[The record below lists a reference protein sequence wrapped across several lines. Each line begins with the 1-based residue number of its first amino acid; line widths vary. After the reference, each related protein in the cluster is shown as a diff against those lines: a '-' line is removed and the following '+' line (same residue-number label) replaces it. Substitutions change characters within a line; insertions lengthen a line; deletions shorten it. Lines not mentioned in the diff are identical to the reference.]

1 MVYQR
6 RESRPVPN
14 QPGPSDE
21 RRLGDEQGADGD
33 GQTPLDAPG
42 PPLDPASV
50 PQWPVSDDDAEGTDA
65 AAIATMPPER
75 GGRGG
80 RGDGRGTRAARP
92 DLTTGSV
99 PKKLANLAWPQ
110 VAESILNIADQAVDL
125 VWAGRLPGGFRS
137 IAALGVAQSF
147 IQFSRTTRQGLD
159 MSMQAMISRAVGSG
173 NIRLASHVALQAFSL
188 NAVYS
193 VLMII
198 IGIFLTDVLLRVI
211 GTSEA
216 VRSETAMYM
225 RIQFVGMATMSFRM
239 MSGSALQASGDVM
252 TPLRATTVARVVH
265 ITLTPFL
272 MFGWLWFPSWGLAG
286 AAVANVLAHSLG
298 FGLNLHALF
307 RGNSVL
313 HLSLRDYR
321 LDYRLYGRMIRI
333 GIPASIT
340 ATERSASQMVLLALV
355 MPFGDV
361 AVAAYALTRRVEMFT
376 NFGSMGLGR
385 ATGIMVGQNL
395 GADRVDRAKQSIGWG
410 LLFSTTMKVAIVVPL
425 VLFPAGFVSFFTTE
439 PAVVELTSTWLRIMA
454 IGLALMG
461 AQNVF
466 QQSFNIAG
474 DTLAPM
480 VVSLIALW
488 GMEVPLAWLFAHGLG
503 IGPLGIAYAQVVG
516 FAGRVVFF
524 VPYFFWGRWTRIK
537 VI

>member
-1 MVYQR
+1 M
-6 RESRPVPN
+6 SN
-14 QPGPSDE
+14 QPGPSDGQ
-21 RRLGDEQGADGD
+21 RTGDVRGADGD
-33 GQTPLDAPG
+33 ARMRLDAPE
-42 PPLDPASV
+42 PQLDPSSV
-50 PQWPVSDDDAEGTDA
+50 PQWPVAEDEDPADT
-65 AAIATMPPER
+65 AAIATMPPGRGGWGGRR
-75 GGRGG
+75 GGRGTR
-80 RGDGRGTRAARP
+80 RGYP

-99 PKKLANLAWPQ
+99 PKKLAKLAWPQ
-110 VAESILNIADQAVDL
+110 IAESVLNIADQAVDL
-125 VWAGRLPGGFRS
+125 VWAGRLPGGFRA
-137 IAALGVAQSF
+137 IAGLGVAQTF

-159 MSMQAMISRAVGSG
+159 MSMQAMISRAVGAR
-173 NIRLASHVALQAFSL
+173 NISLASHVALQALTL

-198 IGIFLTDVLLRVI
+198 VGVFLTDVLLRAI

-239 MSGSALQASGDVM
+239 MSGAALQASGDVM
-252 TPLRATTVARVVH
+252 TPLRATTVARIVH

-272 MFGWLWFPSWGLAG
+272 MFGWWWFPSWGLAG

-298 FGLNLHALF
+298 VGLNLHALF
-307 RGNSVL
+307 RGSSVL

-321 LDYRLYGRMIRI
+321 LDYRLYGRMLRI

-361 AVAAYALTRRVEMFT
+361 ALAAYALTRRVEMFT

-395 GADRVDRAKQSIGWG
+395 GANRPDRAKQSIGWG
-410 LLFSTTMKVAIVVPL
+410 LLFSTVIKVSVVVPL
-425 VLFPAGFVSFFTTE
+425 VLFPAGFVTFFTNE

-488 GMEVPLAWLFAHGLG
+488 GMEVPLAWLFAHAMGV
-503 IGPLGIAYAQVVG
+503 GPLGIAYAQVIG
-516 FAGRVVFF
+516 FAGRVFF
-524 VPYFFWGRWTRIK
+524 FIPYYFWGRWMRIR